1 MYSTRDCTFRVM
13 RNHDNCVRNCR
24 AFDTIRWG
32 LGRTG
37 PARRARTFFFPL
49 APRAASSLQQRRSG
63 WAYTTMAGRMLGSLF
78 KLASSLRDYIP
89 SLVTGV
95 LMPVMIACAQPLFG
109 LFAFHCPCT
118 SPENWSYTLWAL
130 AAPFGVVSVVG
141 FTIQLCTTLRAAE
154 TLARKYGCD
163 NCCCRFVFFVGASL
177 FRNVTFMFAAMAWPI
192 LALFDGSYV
201 VCGGTEVLDWTRF
214 PALGNLSHL
223 GEKQRRNMLARVP
236 CKELKEPFP
245 GLVTNETHDDIREQ
259 IVLFLRASSQDRST
273 LLKSEYE
280 RYEAQFINEKTKE
293 LAKTIA
299 ERNVSHLFDVLS
311 RIRAGQDTWVI
322 IPSELQY
329 VDNGEDCSDLDS
341 WLRSSGRGPRRGE
354 AEVGYT
360 PLLPDIGEESG

>member
-1 MYSTRDCTFRVM
+1 MS
-13 RNHDNCVRNCR
+13 
-24 AFDTIRWG
+24 
-32 LGRTG
+32 GR
-37 PARRARTFFFPL
+37 L
-49 APRAASSLQQRRSG
+49 
-63 WAYTTMAGRMLGSLF
+63 LGSLF
-78 KLASSLRDYIP
+78 KLASSLRDYMP

-141 FTIQLCTTLRAAE
+141 FTIQLCTTLRAAD

-223 GEKQRRNMLARVP
+223 GERQRRSMLARVP

-259 IVLFLRASSQDRST
+259 IALFLRASSQDIKAQPRYGEYPVWGMEVSLLLADDVVLFTSSICDLQHALEWFDAECEAAEMRIST
-273 LLKSEYE
+273 SKSEVMVY
-280 RYEAQFINEKTKE
+280 
-293 LAKTIA
+293 
-299 ERNVSHLFDVLS
+299 S
-311 RIRAGQDTWVI
+311 RQMV
-322 IPSELQY
+322 
-329 VDNGEDCSDLDS
+329 DCSL
-341 WLRSSGRGPRRGE
+341 
-354 AEVGYT
+354 
-360 PLLPDIGEESG
+360 